1 MGVLRKIS
9 AELLGPLLAAKTAN
23 SQAKKNKKDFM
34 MKFLLVLFLSTSTLA
49 MTTPQEQ
56 PEQTWS
62 AWAQDQSENLVE
74 PLYEV
79 KDQVMQGWEWLQEFL
94 PNKVTNYVEKTADDG
109 LELLDGIYQESRDS
123 IVEKT
128 SDNVDD
134 ITGLVEDFIQKLTNI
149 KDNTVNIVT
158 QEKAL
163 SQKEIEARNVE
174 ENLEETKKKLEQLKD
189 DIVQDKK
196 EDAELE
202 GVEGGIRRLI
212 TAAREVLTEV
222 HGHTDVLWSKV
233 KQMEVEVYKM
243 NSIMADTTGELKDV
257 LKDLFATL
265 NKELREASPALKEI
279 LDKAEA
285 EAGKK

>member
-1 MGVLRKIS
+1 
-9 AELLGPLLAAKTAN
+9 
-23 SQAKKNKKDFM
+23 M

-49 MTTPQEQ
+49 MPTPQE

-62 AWAQDQSENLVE
+62 DWAQDQTENLVE

-94 PNKVTNYVEKTADDG
+94 PGNVTKYVEKTADDG
-109 LELLDGIYQESRDS
+109 LELLDDIYQETRDS
-123 IVEKT
+123 VVEKT

-149 KDNTVNIVT
+149 KDNTLNIVS
-158 QEKAL
+158 QEGAL
-163 SQKEIEARNVE
+163 SQEHIEARNVE
-174 ENLEETKKKLEQLKD
+174 ENLEETKQKLNQLKD
-189 DIVQDKK
+189 DIIEDKK
-196 EDAELE
+196 EDAELD
-202 GVEGGIRRLI
+202 GVEGGIQRLI
-212 TAAREVLTEV
+212 TAAREVLTGV
-222 HGHTDVLWSKV
+222 NGHTDVLWSKV

-285 EAGKK
+285 EAG

>member
-1 MGVLRKIS
+1 
-9 AELLGPLLAAKTAN
+9 
-23 SQAKKNKKDFM
+23 
-34 MKFLLVLFLSTSTLA
+34 MKFLLFLCLSTTTLA
-49 MTTPQEQ
+49 MPLPQE
-56 PEQTWS
+56 PEQTWTD
-62 AWAQDQSENLVE
+62 WAQGQTEDLVE

-94 PNKVTNYVEKTADDG
+94 PGNVTKYVEKTADDG
-109 LELLDGIYQESRDS
+109 LELIDDIYQETRDS

-134 ITGLVEDFIQKLTNI
+134 ITGLVEDFIQKLTDI
-149 KDNTVNIVT
+149 KDNTLDIVT

-163 SQKEIEARNVE
+163 SQEDIEARNVE
-174 ENLEETKKKLEQLKD
+174 ENLEETKQKLEQLKD

-196 EDAELE
+196 EDAELD
-202 GVEGGIRRLI
+202 GLEGGIQRLI

-222 HGHTDVLWSKV
+222 NGHTDLLWSKV

-243 NSIMADTTGELKDV
+243 NSIMADTTGEMKDV

>member
-1 MGVLRKIS
+1 
-9 AELLGPLLAAKTAN
+9 
-23 SQAKKNKKDFM
+23 
-34 MKFLLVLFLSTSTLA
+34 MKFLVLLSLTTTTLA
-49 MTTPQEQ
+49 MPFDGTTSSN
-56 PEQTWS
+56 QTWTD
-62 AWAQDQSENLVE
+62 WAQDQTENLVE

-94 PNKVTNYVEKTADDG
+94 PGNVTKYVEKTADDG
-109 LELLDGIYQESRDS
+109 LELIDDIYQETRDS

-134 ITGLVEDFIQKLTNI
+134 ITGLVEDFIQKLTDI
-149 KDNTVNIVT
+149 KDNTLDIVT

-163 SQKEIEARNVE
+163 SQEDIEARNVE
-174 ENLEETKKKLEQLKD
+174 ENLEETKLKLEQLKN

-196 EDAELE
+196 EDAELD
-202 GVEGGIRRLI
+202 GLEGGIQRLI
-212 TAAREVLTEV
+212 TAAREVLTDV
-222 HGHTDVLWSKV
+222 NGHTDLLWSKV

-243 NSIMADTTGELKDV
+243 NSIMADTTGEMKDV

>member
-1 MGVLRKIS
+1 
-9 AELLGPLLAAKTAN
+9 
-23 SQAKKNKKDFM
+23 M
-34 MKFLLVLFLSTSTLA
+34 MKFLLVLCLSTTTLSL
-49 MTTPQEQ
+49 PLPGDGLELLDEFGK
-56 PEQTWS
+56 EQTWTD
-62 AWAQDQSENLVE
+62 WAQGQTEDLVE

-94 PNKVTNYVEKTADDG
+94 PGNVTKYVEKTADGG
-109 LELLDGIYQESRDS
+109 LELIDDIYQETRDS

-134 ITGLVEDFIQKLTNI
+134 ITGLVEDFIQKLTDI
-149 KDNTVNIVT
+149 KDNTLDIVT

-163 SQKEIEARNVE
+163 SQEDIEARNVE
-174 ENLEETKKKLEQLKD
+174 ENLEETKQKLEQLKD

-196 EDAELE
+196 EDAELD
-202 GVEGGIRRLI
+202 GLEGGIQRLI

-222 HGHTDVLWSKV
+222 NGHTDLLWSKV

-243 NSIMADTTGELKDV
+243 NSIMADTTGEMKDV

>member
-1 MGVLRKIS
+1 
-9 AELLGPLLAAKTAN
+9 
-23 SQAKKNKKDFM
+23 
-34 MKFLLVLFLSTSTLA
+34 MKFLVLLSLTTTTLA
-49 MTTPQEQ
+49 MPFDGTTSSN
-56 PEQTWS
+56 QTWTD
-62 AWAQDQSENLVE
+62 WAQDQTENLVE

-94 PNKVTNYVEKTADDG
+94 PGNVTKYVEKTADDG
-109 LELLDGIYQESRDS
+109 LELIDDIYQETRDS

-134 ITGLVEDFIQKLTNI
+134 ITGLVEDFIQKLTDI
-149 KDNTVNIVT
+149 KDNTLDIVT

-163 SQKEIEARNVE
+163 SQEDIEARNVE
-174 ENLEETKKKLEQLKD
+174 ENLEETKQKLEQLKD

-196 EDAELE
+196 EDGELD
-202 GVEGGIRRLI
+202 GLEGGIQRLI

-222 HGHTDVLWSKV
+222 NGHTDLLWSKV
-233 KQMEVEVYKM
+233 KQMEVEVYKI
-243 NSIMADTTGELKDV
+243 NSIMADTTGEMKDV

-265 NKELREASPALKEI
+265 NEELREASPALKEI

>member
-1 MGVLRKIS
+1 
-9 AELLGPLLAAKTAN
+9 
-23 SQAKKNKKDFM
+23 
-34 MKFLLVLFLSTSTLA
+34 MKFLLVLCLSTTTLSLPL
-49 MTTPQEQ
+49 PQEEESMWN
-56 PEQTWS
+56 PEKTWTD
-62 AWAQDQSENLVE
+62 WAQGQTEDLVE

-94 PNKVTNYVEKTADDG
+94 PGNVTKYVEKTADGG
-109 LELLDGIYQESRDS
+109 LELIDDIYQETRDS

-134 ITGLVEDFIQKLTNI
+134 ITGLVEDFIQKLTDI
-149 KDNTVNIVT
+149 KDNTVDIVT

-163 SQKEIEARNVE
+163 SQEDIEARNVE
-174 ENLEETKKKLEQLKD
+174 ENLEETKQKLEQLKD

-196 EDAELE
+196 EDGELD
-202 GVEGGIRRLI
+202 GLEGGIQRLI

-222 HGHTDVLWSKV
+222 NGHTDLLWSKV

-243 NSIMADTTGELKDV
+243 NSIMADTTGEMKDV

>member
-1 MGVLRKIS
+1 MPFNG
-9 AELLGPLLAAKTAN
+9 T
-23 SQAKKNKKDFM
+23 
-34 MKFLLVLFLSTSTLA
+34 TSSN
-49 MTTPQEQ
+49 
-56 PEQTWS
+56 QTWPD
-62 AWAQDQSENLVE
+62 WAQGQTESLVE

-94 PNKVTNYVEKTADDG
+94 PGKVTKYVEKTADDG
-109 LELLDGIYQESRDS
+109 LELLDDIYQESRDS

-134 ITGLVEDFIQKLTNI
+134 ITGLMEDFIQKLTNI
-149 KDNTVNIVT
+149 KDNTVDIVT

-163 SQKEIEARNVE
+163 SQEEIEARNVE
-174 ENLEETKKKLEQLKD
+174 ENLEETKQKLEQLKD

-196 EDAELE
+196 DDSELD
-202 GVEGGIRRLI
+202 GVEARIQRLI
-212 TAAREVLTEV
+212 TAAREVLTGV
-222 HGHTDVLWSKV
+222 NGHTDVLWSKV
-233 KQMEVEVYKM
+233 KEMEVYKL

>member
-1 MGVLRKIS
+1 
-9 AELLGPLLAAKTAN
+9 
-23 SQAKKNKKDFM
+23 M

-49 MTTPQEQ
+49 MPTPQEQ

-149 KDNTVNIVT
+149 KDNTVNIAT
-158 QEKAL
+158 QEGVL
-163 SQKEIEARNVE
+163 SEEQIEARNTQ
-174 ENLEETKKKLEQLKD
+174 ENLEGTKQKLKQLKQE
-189 DIVQDKK
+189 ISLEKQ
-196 EDAELE
+196 EDQNLE
-202 GVEGGIRRLI
+202 GVEGIIRRLI
-212 TAAREVLTEV
+212 TSAREVLDTV
-222 HGHTDVLWSKV
+222 NGQTDIFWSKV
-233 KQMEVEVYKM
+233 KQMEVEVYKV

-279 LDKAEA
+279 LDKVDSEVPRLN
-285 EAGKK
+285 

>member
-1 MGVLRKIS
+1 
-9 AELLGPLLAAKTAN
+9 
-23 SQAKKNKKDFM
+23 
-34 MKFLLVLFLSTSTLA
+34 MKFLLVLCLSATTLSLPL
-49 MTTPQEQ
+49 PQEEESMWN
-56 PEQTWS
+56 PEKTWTD
-62 AWAQDQSENLVE
+62 WAQGQTEDLVE

-94 PNKVTNYVEKTADDG
+94 PGNVTKYVEKTADGG
-109 LELLDGIYQESRDS
+109 LELIDDIYQETRDS

-134 ITGLVEDFIQKLTNI
+134 ITGLVEDFIQKLTDI
-149 KDNTVNIVT
+149 KDNTLDIVT

-163 SQKEIEARNVE
+163 SQEDIEARNVE
-174 ENLEETKKKLEQLKD
+174 ENLEETKQKLEQLKD

-196 EDAELE
+196 EDAELD
-202 GVEGGIRRLI
+202 GLEGGIQRLI

-222 HGHTDVLWSKV
+222 NGHTDLLWSKV

-243 NSIMADTTGELKDV
+243 NSIMADTTGEMKDV

>member
-1 MGVLRKIS
+1 
-9 AELLGPLLAAKTAN
+9 
-23 SQAKKNKKDFM
+23 M
-34 MKFLLVLFLSTSTLA
+34 MKFLLVLCLSATTLSLPL
-49 MTTPQEQ
+49 PQEEESMWN
-56 PEQTWS
+56 PEKTWTD
-62 AWAQDQSENLVE
+62 WAQGQTEDLVE

-94 PNKVTNYVEKTADDG
+94 PGNVTKYVEKTADDG
-109 LELLDGIYQESRDS
+109 LELIDDIYQETRDS

-134 ITGLVEDFIQKLTNI
+134 ITGLVEDFIQKLTDI
-149 KDNTVNIVT
+149 KDNTLDIVT

-163 SQKEIEARNVE
+163 SQEDIEARNVE
-174 ENLEETKKKLEQLKD
+174 ENLEETKQKLEQLKD

-196 EDAELE
+196 EDGELD
-202 GVEGGIRRLI
+202 GLEGGIQRLI

-222 HGHTDVLWSKV
+222 NGHTDLLWSKV

-243 NSIMADTTGELKDV
+243 NSIMADTTGEMKDV

>member
-1 MGVLRKIS
+1 
-9 AELLGPLLAAKTAN
+9 
-23 SQAKKNKKDFM
+23 
-34 MKFLLVLFLSTSTLA
+34 MKFLVLLSLTTTTLA
-49 MTTPQEQ
+49 MPFNGTASSN
-56 PEQTWS
+56 QTWTD
-62 AWAQDQSENLVE
+62 WAQDQTENLVE

-94 PNKVTNYVEKTADDG
+94 PGNVTKYVEKTADGG
-109 LELLDGIYQESRDS
+109 LELIDDIYQETRDS

-134 ITGLVEDFIQKLTNI
+134 ITGLVEDFIQKLTDI
-149 KDNTVNIVT
+149 KDNTVDIVT

-163 SQKEIEARNVE
+163 SQEDIEARNVE
-174 ENLEETKKKLEQLKD
+174 ENLEETKQKLEQLKD

-196 EDAELE
+196 EDAELD
-202 GVEGGIRRLI
+202 GLEGGIQRLI

-222 HGHTDVLWSKV
+222 NGHTDLLWSKV

-243 NSIMADTTGELKDV
+243 NSIMADTTGEMKDV

>member
-1 MGVLRKIS
+1 
-9 AELLGPLLAAKTAN
+9 
-23 SQAKKNKKDFM
+23 

-49 MTTPQEQ
+49 MPTPQEQ

-62 AWAQDQSENLVE
+62 DWAQDQSENLVE

-94 PNKVTNYVEKTADDG
+94 PGNVTKYVEKTADDG
-109 LELLDGIYQESRDS
+109 LELLDDIYQETRDS
-123 IVEKT
+123 VVEKT

-149 KDNTVNIVT
+149 KDSTLHIVS
-158 QEKAL
+158 QEGAL
-163 SQKEIEARNVE
+163 SQEQIEARNDE
-174 ENLEETKKKLEQLKD
+174 ENLEETKQKLNQLKD
-189 DIVQDKK
+189 DIIEDKK
-196 EDAELE
+196 EDAELD
-202 GVEGGIRRLI
+202 GVEGGIQRLI
-212 TAAREVLTEV
+212 TAAREVLTGV
-222 HGHTDVLWSKV
+222 NGHTELLWSKV

>member
-1 MGVLRKIS
+1 
-9 AELLGPLLAAKTAN
+9 
-23 SQAKKNKKDFM
+23 

-49 MTTPQEQ
+49 MPTPQE

-149 KDNTVNIVT
+149 KDNTLDIVS
-158 QEKAL
+158 QEGAL
-163 SQKEIEARNVE
+163 SQEQIEARNDE
-174 ENLEETKKKLEQLKD
+174 ENLEETKQKLNQLKD
-189 DIVQDKK
+189 DIIEDKK
-196 EDAELE
+196 EDAELD
-202 GVEGGIRRLI
+202 GVEGGIQRLI
-212 TAAREVLTEV
+212 TAAREVLTGV
-222 HGHTDVLWSKV
+222 NGHTDLLWSKV

>member
-1 MGVLRKIS
+1 MG
-9 AELLGPLLAAKTAN
+9 T
-23 SQAKKNKKDFM
+23 
-34 MKFLLVLFLSTSTLA
+34 TTLA
-49 MTTPQEQ
+49 MPFDGTASSN
-56 PEQTWS
+56 QTWTD
-62 AWAQDQSENLVE
+62 WAQDQTENLVE

-94 PNKVTNYVEKTADDG
+94 PGNVTKY
-109 LELLDGIYQESRDS
+109 
-123 IVEKT
+123 VEKT

-134 ITGLVEDFIQKLTNI
+134 ITGLVEDFIQKLTDI
-149 KDNTVNIVT
+149 KDNTLDIVT

-163 SQKEIEARNVE
+163 SQEDIEARNVE
-174 ENLEETKKKLEQLKD
+174 ENLEETKQKLEQLKD

-196 EDAELE
+196 EDAELD
-202 GVEGGIRRLI
+202 GLAGGIQRLI
-212 TAAREVLTEV
+212 TAARGVLTEV
-222 HGHTDVLWSKV
+222 NGHTDLLWSKV
-233 KQMEVEVYKM
+233 KQMEAEVYKM
-243 NSIMADTTGELKDV
+243 NSIMADTTGEMKDV